1 VVVELGRKEM
11 NPFAQYRT
19 DGFHKPYR
27 GIPIARLEE
36 FKMFRRFIIATTSD
50 TMGRTAKLEWR
61 YVFRGPRVGNDGFT
75 LKCKANRF
83 DVYCRYYQFDVYHP
97 KKESK

>member
-1 VVVELGRKEM
+1 MET
-11 NPFAQYRT
+11 NAFSQYRT
-19 DGFHKPYR
+19 DDYHKRYR

-36 FKMFRRFIIATTSD
+36 FKKFRQEEKASIVGSLGDTTNVS
-50 TMGRTAKLEWR
+50 WR

-83 DVYCRYYQFDVYHP
+83 DVYRRY
-97 KKESK
+97 KEPEFCKFLI